1 MTVTDVKG
9 ATDRGGSDG
18 RDTTGAE
25 PEREARRHT
34 SASASHQQLAAPK
47 GAEDQ
52 PLEDNRSSGP
62 LPRAFLAQRQ
72 RAEVSLMVGRNAG
85 FKAKAEITNG
95 GLLSIAALVSSIL
108 LTTTVLVH
116 VAVRDGK
123 RPRWRL

>member
-1 MTVTDVKG
+1 MT
-9 ATDRGGSDG
+9 ATDYEGVEDNGVALG
-18 RDTTGAE
+18 RDIQDEKG
-25 PEREARRHT
+25 PK
-34 SASASHQQLAAPK
+34 ASRDPSTAGSYLSVAAQE

-52 PLEDNRSSGP
+52 PLEDDGSAAPS
-62 LPRAFLAQRQ
+62 PRAFLAQRQ

-85 FKAKAEITNG
+85 FRAKAEITNG

-123 RPRWRL
+123 RSRWRL